1 MHCEKHNTADQM
13 GDFGDKAGISTE
25 GKSNLS
31 EKLDHIPEF
40 TAYTFP

>member
-1 MHCEKHNTADQM
+1 MHCEKHNIADQM

-31 EKLDHIPEF
+31 EQLDHTPEC
-40 TAYTFP
+40 TAYPFP